1 MIVEYDPKYACPE
14 FTCMGVWVGRSVGE
28 GGVGWGGVVEVV
40 EDLVAI
46 PNFIL

>member
-1 MIVEYDPKYACPE
+1 MLCSE
-14 FTCMGVWVGRSVGE
+14 FTCMGVWMGRSVGE
-28 GGVGWGGVVEVV
+28 GGVGWGVSGGVVEVV